1 MDKLDIY
8 NNSATILYKKTP
20 SSIISWITILIIT
33 LILFIIISFI
43 PFNTYKSYKGLVLI
57 RENLSYVVLKCNS
70 PLSQIYIDNKK
81 YKYEIMESDND
92 NLVLKINLDE
102 SLRINNNI
110 INVNIKNTRTTIF
123 KMMISKIQ
131 KGFGL

>member
-1 MDKLDIY
+1 
-8 NNSATILYKKTP
+8 
-20 SSIISWITILIIT
+20 
-33 LILFIIISFI
+33 
-43 PFNTYKSYKGLVLI
+43 
-57 RENLSYVVLKCNS
+57 
-70 PLSQIYIDNKK
+70 
-81 YKYEIMESDND
+81 MESDND